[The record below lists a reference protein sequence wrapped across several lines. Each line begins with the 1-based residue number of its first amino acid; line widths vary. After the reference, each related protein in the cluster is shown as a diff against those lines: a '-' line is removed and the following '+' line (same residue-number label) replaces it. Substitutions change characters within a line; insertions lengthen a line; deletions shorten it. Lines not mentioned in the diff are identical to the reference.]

1 VSAWTIVIALKA
13 EKDIL
18 ALDPVARKRLG
29 KKLMELSGD
38 PIRLSKKLVNSDLGT
53 YRYRVGDYRVVF
65 DLSGHTI
72 HILRV
77 GHRREIYR

>member
-1 VSAWTIVIALKA
+1 VSEWKIIIAPKA
-13 EKDIL
+13 EKEIL

-29 KKLMELSGD
+29 KKLQELVKD
-38 PIRLSKKLVNSDLGT
+38 PIRQSKQLRDSELGA

-65 DLSGHTI
+65 DVSGHTI
-72 HILRV
+72 NILRV

>member
-1 VSAWTIVIALKA
+1 MKAWSIVIALKA

-29 KKLMELSGD
+29 KKLMALAEN
-38 PIRLSKKLVNSDLGT
+38 PIGLSKKLVNSDLGS

-65 DLSGHTI
+65 DLSGHVI
-72 HILRV
+72 RILRV